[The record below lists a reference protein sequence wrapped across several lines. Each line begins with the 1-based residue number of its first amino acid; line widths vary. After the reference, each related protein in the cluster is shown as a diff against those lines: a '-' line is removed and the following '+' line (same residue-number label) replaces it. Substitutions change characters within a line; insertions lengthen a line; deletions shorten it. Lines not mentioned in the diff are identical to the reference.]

1 MKKVFCFV
9 FVVFFLIYAGTHF
22 ARADEASTTNIQ
34 SSVDETACGVTTSDL
49 AAIKNIQNNTS
60 LSYSTELQQ
69 ELVARKDLLKKTITC
84 AKMDAAQDQKN
95 LGDTLVDQSFQGLEN
110 QWSDRLSGA
119 ISYYDLQL
127 QKVDGAGISGTES
140 IARDVLD
147 WRENNYA
154 PLSENILNFITWS
167 DNQAIFTTAVSRLAQ
182 VNNLVSSP
190 LFSENSD
197 LQNDYE
203 QAAVSLKAA
212 QDQNNQAKSALSQSL
227 PPDQSLLLIKQSL
240 DSLSA
245 AYQHFFDISSLV
257 QSLLPY

>member
-9 FVVFFLIYAGTHF
+9 FVAFFLVYTDTYP
-22 ARADEASTTNIQ
+22 ARADETSTTQIQ
-34 SSVDETACGVTTSDL
+34 SSVDEIACGVTADDL
-49 AAIKNIQNNTS
+49 AAIKNIQNDAS
-60 LSYSTELQQ
+60 LSYSAELQQ
-69 ELVARKDLLKKTITC
+69 ELVARRNLLKKTIDC
-84 AKMDAAQDQKN
+84 AEADAMQDQEN
-95 LGDTLVDQSFQGLEN
+95 LDNTPVDQSFQELEN
-110 QWSDRLSGA
+110 QLSDRLSDA
-119 ISYYDLQL
+119 ISYYDLQS
-127 QKVDGAGISGTES
+127 QKVDDVGISGTES

-167 DNQAIFTTAVSRLAQ
+167 DNQVLFTKAVGRLAQ
-182 VNNLVSSP
+182 VDNLVNSP

-212 QDQNNQAKSALSQSL
+212 QDQNNQAKIALSQSL

-240 DSLSA
+240 GSLSA
-245 AYQHFFDISSLV
+245 AYQHFFDISGLV
-257 QSLLPY
+257 QSLLPH